1 MKNKA
6 LWARIVFFFGVSMT
20 PSPLSSQAK
29 SRALRYNGDGNTYY
43 NRWKLQHLKGVDIV
57 LQPSIAATFKPY
69 FGTFSSVCQAMEKKY

>member
-1 MKNKA
+1 
-6 LWARIVFFFGVSMT
+6 MT

-69 FGTFSSVCQAMEKKY
+69 FRTFSSVCQAMEKNIKNTLKASYVFDFIEDYM